1 MEFRGPTIA
10 AALDVKAIKYLT
22 RNLTDPEAG
31 RRVLDGIMNELGHA
45 TDAYPEWHPL
55 LTAPENPIGRNVF
68 SLSQL
73 PAYEGMDHTI
83 EFVRGFITCP
93 YSDAVAKKLVEN
105 VSEIDGLHAYQLDA
119 PLYSDHAYPVVVE
132 AMDVVLEAD
141 GTIRGRDVLQW
152 FLYTTVAH
160 AKGAQVAETWWTMRP
175 YLLGHPHGSRSS
187 LFVNQ
192 HTGAHIRKILEAL
205 NNSGIFG
212 PIKESSLEMLSEK
225 KRKTISE
232 TLVRTAVKNWNGTDD
247 KFEFELRGETCQAE
261 VRDTFDDGD
270 ELSVRV
276 TIGSDDLHANG
287 FYYGKNDRVDV
298 LDPTGKRALAEKF
311 L

>member
-10 AALDVKAIKYLT
+10 AAQDAEAIKYLT
-22 RNLTDPEAG
+22 GNLTDPEAG
-31 RRVLDGIMNELGHA
+31 RRVLEGIMNELGHA

-55 LTAPENPIGRNVF
+55 LTMPENPGGRDVF

-73 PAYEGMDHTI
+73 PAYKGMDHTR

-93 YSDAVAKKLVEN
+93 YSDTVAKELVEN
-105 VSEIDGLHAYQLDA
+105 VSEIDGLHAYQLDV
-119 PLYSDHAYPVVVE
+119 PLYSDLAYPVVVE

-141 GTIRGRDVLQW
+141 GTIRGRDVLQR
-152 FLYTTVAH
+152 FLDTTAAH
-160 AKGAQVAETWWTMRP
+160 AKGAQVAETWWNIRP
-175 YLLGHPHGSRSS
+175 YLLGRPHGSRSS

-212 PIKESSLEMLSEK
+212 PIKESSLDMLSEK

-232 TLVRTAVKNWNGTDD
+232 ILVRTAVKNWNKSDD
-247 KFEFELRGETCQAE
+247 KFEFELRGETCRAE

-276 TIGSDDLHANG
+276 TIGTDDLHANG
-287 FYYGKNDRVDV
+287 FYYRKNDRVDV

>member
-1 MEFRGPTIA
+1 MDG
-10 AALDVKAIKYLT
+10 LT
-22 RNLTDPEAG
+22 
-31 RRVLDGIMNELGHA
+31 NELGHA

-55 LTAPENPIGRNVF
+55 LTAPKNPSGSDVF
-68 SLSQL
+68 FPSQL
-73 PAYEGMDHTI
+73 PAYKRMDHTR

-93 YSDAVAKKLVEN
+93 YSDTVANELVEA
-105 VSEIDGLHAYQLDA
+105 VSGVKGLHAYQLDA
-119 PLYSDHAYPVVVE
+119 PLYSDQAYPVVVE
-132 AMDVVLEAD
+132 AIDVVLEAD

-152 FLYTTVAH
+152 FLETTVTH
-160 AKGAQVAETWWTMRP
+160 AKGAQVAETWWNMRS
-175 YLLGHPHGSRSS
+175 YLLGRPHGSRSS

-192 HTGAHIRKILEAL
+192 HTGAHMRKILEAL

-212 PIKESSLEMLSEK
+212 PIRESSLEMLSEK

-232 TLVRTAVKNWNGTDD
+232 TLIRTAVKNWNEADD
-247 KFEFELRGETCQAE
+247 KFEFELRGEKCQAE

-276 TIGSDDLHANG
+276 TIGTNDLHANG
-287 FYYGKNDRVDV
+287 FYYRKNDCVDV